1 MRNTANLSI
10 LFLFVL
16 SALPAF
22 AQHQQVF
29 YVGHSLSD
37 QIPDMCKSL
46 SDDHAQVSMDWRY
59 QWIPGAP
66 LRWQWQRMA
75 AQDYNG
81 NPPHYYGFY
90 HSTQGLP
97 SGQFDVLV
105 LTESVPRTYAPWGI
119 EETYLYADS
128 FYLFATQYRPDIR
141 VFLYEVWHCLKS
153 GTPTGCDW
161 DTDASPWRQRLDD
174 DLPMW
179 ESAVEYLNQKYQ
191 PEIPVCLIPA
201 GQGLARLH
209 DAIEA
214 GTVPGL
220 QSIGDLFSDDIH
232 LTDQGKYF
240 VACIHFAMIH
250 NTSPV
255 GLTHQT
261 QVWWGGD
268 FDAPSPAL
276 AARLQELALETV
288 LEYPGTC
295 YQDGPVA
302 LDESVSDATLRLW
315 PNPVREVLRLDYPGP
330 DRSFEIS
337 DMLGRWVAR
346 GFGREMDVRHLPPGA
361 YLLRMGQQSAMFL
374 R

>member
-1 MRNTANLSI
+1 MIS
-10 LFLFVL
+10 
-16 SALPAF
+16 AF
-22 AQHQQVF
+22 AQQQQVF
-29 YVGHSLSD
+29 YIGHSLSD

-46 SDDHAQVSMDWRY
+46 SDDHPQVDMDWRY

-75 AQDYNG
+75 AQDYQG
-81 NPPHYYGFY
+81 NPPHYYAFY
-90 HSTQGLP
+90 HPSQGLP
-97 SGQFDVLV
+97 SGQFDVMV

-128 FYLFATQYRPDIR
+128 FYMFATQYRPDIR
-141 VFLYEVWHCLKS
+141 VFLYEVWHCLQS

-161 DTDASPWRQRLDD
+161 DTDSNPWRQRLND

-191 PEIPVCLIPA
+191 PEIPVCLIPG

-209 DAIEA
+209 DAILE

-220 QSIGDLFSDDIH
+220 QAIEDVFSDDIH
-232 LTDQGKYF
+232 LTDIGKYF

-276 AARLQELALETV
+276 AERLQEIALETAT
-288 LEYPGTC
+288 EYPNTC
-295 YQDGPVA
+295 FQDGPVFTKEPVA
-302 LDESVSDATLRLW
+302 QEDLKIW
-315 PNPVREVLRLDYPGP
+315 PNPAKDRLYLSYEGPGQP
-330 DRSFEIS
+330 WQVFNVIGELVAAGDGLEIP
-337 DMLGRWVAR
+337 VAS
-346 GFGREMDVRHLPPGA
+346 LPSGV
-361 YLLRMGQQSAMFL
+361 YVLRMGAEVRLFQH
-374 R
+374 